1 MTSEQNS
8 NADLSP
14 VPQHHKIDYVEFASP
29 DPEAARAFF
38 GAVFGWAFTEYG
50 SDYIAFH
57 GAGLEGGLYRADR
70 ADQVNRVETGGSI
83 IVFYSLDLEASQRLI
98 QQHGGTVVK
107 PIFSFP
113 GGRRFH
119 FTEPTGNELAI
130 WSDS

>member
-1 MTSEQNS
+1 MDSDQHSKT
-8 NADLSP
+8 DISP

-38 GAVFGWAFTEYG
+38 GAVFGWSFTEYG
-50 SDYIAFH
+50 KDYIAFH
-57 GAGLEGGLYRADR
+57 GAGLEGGLYRADSPDR
-70 ADQVNRVETGGSI
+70 VNSFENGGSV
-83 IVFYSLDLEASQRLI
+83 IVFYSRNLEASQRLI

>member
-1 MTSEQNS
+1 MSDTNS
-8 NADLSP
+8 TTGLSP

-29 DPEAARAFF
+29 DLAIACAFF
-38 GAVFGWAFTEYG
+38 GAVFGWRFTEYG
-50 SDYIAFH
+50 ADYIAFH

-70 ADQVNRVETGGSI
+70 PDQVNRFEKSGSI
-83 IVFYSLDLEASQRLI
+83 IVFYSRDLEASQRLI
-98 QQHGGTVVK
+98 QQHGGKVVK

-119 FTEPTGNELAI
+119 FMEPTGTELAI